1 MKFVVVEA
9 AQRDCVVITILKGGS
24 PPMPHRAEMVSIRYG
39 VLANTAAQIPSGLH
53 PLLGSE
59 PVSLPH

>member
-1 MKFVVVEA
+1 
-9 AQRDCVVITILKGGS
+9 
-24 PPMPHRAEMVSIRYG
+24 MPNRAEMVSIRYG
-39 VLANTAAQIPSGLH
+39 ALANTAAQIPRGLH